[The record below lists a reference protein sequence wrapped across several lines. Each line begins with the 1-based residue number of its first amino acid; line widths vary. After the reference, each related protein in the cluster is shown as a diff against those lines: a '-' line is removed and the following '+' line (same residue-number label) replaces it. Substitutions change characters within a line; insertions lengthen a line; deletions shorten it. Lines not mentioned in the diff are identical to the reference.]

1 MELCYKGRG
10 REHSRGGGRRVHR
23 RDAEVAEEIG
33 NMAKYVALLRAVN
46 VGGTAKLPMTELKAM
61 CIDAGFGQ
69 VETYIASGNVVF
81 ESKFSP
87 KKVKS
92 ELEARLLAY
101 AGISVGVVV
110 RTASEM
116 EAVLQANP
124 FPKAAP
130 NHTVAIFLDD
140 PPPSDA
146 LAHAIGA
153 KDEEMSLGKR
163 EIYVHYRTG
172 IGTSKLKIPSAKNGT
187 ARNMNTIAK
196 LSEMAAKGLSG

>member
-1 MELCYKGRG
+1 
-10 REHSRGGGRRVHR
+10 
-23 RDAEVAEEIG
+23 
-33 NMAKYVALLRAVN
+33 
-46 VGGTAKLPMTELKAM
+46 MTELKAM
-61 CIDAGFGQ
+61 CIGAGFGQ

-81 ESKFSP
+81 ESKSSP

-101 AGISVGVVV
+101 TGISVGVVV

-116 EAVLQANP
+116 EAVLKANP

-130 NHTVAIFLDD
+130 NHTVAIFLDE

-146 LAHAIGA
+146 LAHAAGA
-153 KDEEMSLGKR
+153 NEEEMRLGKR
-163 EIYVHYRTG
+163 EIYVHYGTG
-172 IGTSKLKIPSAKNGT
+172 MGRSKLRIPAAKNGT

-196 LSEMAAKGLSG
+196 LLEMAAKNLSGQ